1 MAEEPTGGTGGEV
14 LKLCAALRNGKD
26 LLGLADSEKADLL
39 AHVASAERAAAA
51 SPVDAVGMDEQV
63 RAIRY
68 LLVEVADGPISAFM
82 ADAAAQIIGDGIGRL
97 FS

>member
-1 MAEEPTGGTGGEV
+1 MSIDPVAGPGGEV
-14 LKLCAALRNGKD
+14 LSLCAALRDGKD
-26 LLGLADSEKADLL
+26 MLGLTAPEKAELL
-39 AHVASAERAAAA
+39 AHVARAEAAATV
-51 SPVDAVGMDEQV
+51 SPIDSVGVDREV

-82 ADAAAQIIGDGIGRL
+82 ADAAAQIVGDGIGRL